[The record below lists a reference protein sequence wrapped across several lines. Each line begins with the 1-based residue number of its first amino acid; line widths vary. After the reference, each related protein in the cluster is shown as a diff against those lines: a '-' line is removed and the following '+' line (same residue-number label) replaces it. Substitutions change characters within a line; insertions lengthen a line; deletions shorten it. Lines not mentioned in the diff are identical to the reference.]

1 VLSIFH
7 QVIASIPTWHEV
19 VTNLPVIMII
29 LFIDGL
35 LSFDNALVL
44 ATMVRHLPDA
54 KQKFAL
60 RAGLLGAFVMRGTSL
75 CLVAYFI
82 ANPWIKLV
90 GGLYLLYLMCSN
102 LGQEEGGDEDNS
114 RAKVRGLLATIIA
127 VELAD
132 MAFSMDNIVA
142 TAAMSTKMWVV
153 CGGVFASI
161 VIMRFVAGV
170 FIGLVKKF
178 PILEKVSY
186 VLVGFIG
193 LQLIADYFFHI
204 ELTDMEKFAGVV
216 GIAALGIIYER
227 AKFLHPVFDPVFNR
241 LGQAMGFVS
250 GLVDSATGSVKSL
263 FSKKAN

>member
-1 VLSIFH
+1 
-7 QVIASIPTWHEV
+7 
-19 VTNLPVIMII
+19 
-29 LFIDGL
+29 
-35 LSFDNALVL
+35 
-44 ATMVRHLPDA
+44 
-54 KQKFAL
+54 
-60 RAGLLGAFVMRGTSL
+60 
-75 CLVAYFI
+75 
-82 ANPWIKLV
+82 
-90 GGLYLLYLMCSN
+90 
-102 LGQEEGGDEDNS
+102 
-114 RAKVRGLLATIIA
+114 
-127 VELAD
+127 
-132 MAFSMDNIVA
+132 
-142 TAAMSTKMWVV
+142 MWVV